1 MLINTYIL
9 MVLYCCLQTIV
20 AINKDPE
27 APIFQVADYGLVAD
41 LFQVRLNL
49 KVYGITLSER
59 FNASLHNMI

>member
-49 KVYGITLSER
+49 EVCGITQRDLTL
-59 FNASLHNMI
+59 A